1 MKANVSGDQRIER
14 WATYLSAL
22 ALAAYLVLSLCYVVL
37 LPAPEVYADAAL
49 YDGLALDMLRG
60 NGFGSTYRTPLYPAV
75 LAGIYF
81 VFGHSHGAVYVIQAL
96 ANAAS
101 LALLMLISYRV
112 FRTRI
117 VGLAASGLYII
128 YRPFYVSSVLLLTE
142 STAMLLVAAMVL
154 SVLAALERRTLGRFL
169 LAGVLAGLLSL
180 SKAVAILYP
189 LALVLV
195 ILASRSKGE
204 RSLGL
209 VLAMLA
215 GTMIVILPW
224 TIRNYNVT
232 RQFVPIATGGG
243 FNFWVGNWEGYYQK
257 TEWVWRQYPPQ
268 LAKKLA
274 GKSEAE
280 QDAVFVH
287 EALRNLKSKPLKG
300 LELAAR
306 KFTSLW
312 FALGRGNVY
321 MAEGIP
327 IRLPL
332 RKTSYL
338 EILIMLAALVSLRLK
353 IPDWRRKA
361 LPVVVLLVYWTA
373 GYVATTAQSRYA
385 VPVMPYLMMFAA
397 YAAYRASVWV
407 FGKLRRPADARGSY
421 A

>member
-1 MKANVSGDQRIER
+1 MKILGDRRIEK
-14 WATYLSAL
+14 WATYASAL
-22 ALAAYLVLSLCYVVL
+22 VLAAYLVLSLGYVFL
-37 LPAPEVYADAAL
+37 LPAPEVHADAAA
-49 YDGLALDMLRG
+49 YDWLAMDLLRG
-60 NGFGSTYRTPLYPAV
+60 EGFNSTYRTPLYPAV
-75 LAGIYF
+75 LAGIYY
-81 VFGHSHGAVYVIQAL
+81 VFGHNYYPVYVIQAL
-96 ANAAS
+96 VNVVS
-101 LALLMLISYRV
+101 LALIMLICSRV
-112 FRTRI
+112 FGVRA
-117 VGLAASGLYII
+117 VGLLVAGLFII
-128 YRPFYVSSVLLLTE
+128 YRPFYAASVMLLTE
-142 STAMLLVAAMVL
+142 CIAILLVAAMVL
-154 SVLAALERRTLGRFL
+154 SVLSALEHRTLGRFL
-169 LAGVLAGLLSL
+169 LTGALAGLLSL

-204 RSLGL
+204 RSVGL
-209 VLAMLA
+209 VLAMLV
-215 GTMIVILPW
+215 GTVIVILPW

-232 RQFVPIATGGG
+232 RRFVPIATGGG

-257 TEWVWRQYPPQ
+257 TGWVWRQYPPQ

-280 QDAVFVH
+280 QDAVFVR

-306 KFTSLW
+306 KFTILW

-327 IRLPL
+327 VRLPF

-338 EILIMLAALVSLRLK
+338 EILIMLAALASLRLK

-361 LPVVVLLVYWTA
+361 LSVVVLLVCWTA
-373 GYVATTAQSRYA
+373 AYVATTAQSRYA
-385 VPVMPYLMMFAA
+385 IPVMPYLMMFAA